1 MPLRDGAGFVAF
13 DALVAKCC
21 PGNRIN
27 DARMRQILAAETLG
41 DYMKVWKGTVD
52 RHEAPPE
59 ANGAD
64 VVTRFGTFRP
74 SGDAFSPSMRAVLG
88 GLWMGLLACGAG
100 VVVALSPA
108 RIRRP
113 GRFALIIG
121 TGPSDVTRD
130 GSDERFVE
138 FCRNGP
144 ISTLHAPAMLMV
156 QSGGDSQSGFDSGIL
171 YAKRPLY
178 RLVRVSHADWLQ
190 RLGVA
195 GRLMLG
201 AVAAVVKTP
210 FDARPAL
217 LMRDAME
224 AVVVRALV
232 RWGALGEVMI
242 TNSAA
247 TRQAIWIRDGSVP
260 CAMVWYSENSKW
272 IWQDGIHD
280 AELPMYRH
288 LRVGVHW
295 VWTEAHANWLRSL
308 GHSGPIH
315 VVGPILWYLPRRVP
329 TKPAPDVLWVTV
341 FDIIPVSEEFAEQI
355 GFIDNYYSLDRCLA
369 FLSGVLVAAE
379 AARAQTG
386 LPIQVRIKPKRFQ
399 PKASSVYVREVES
412 LIGVGALACMETS
425 ADLFDAARDSLI
437 SVVQPFSSPALV
449 AAERGC
455 LACYYDAAQVLERP
469 SSLSPEI
476 PLVSTTEEL
485 CALIIT
491 SANRHSLIV
500 SQGNTEARLPSI
512 KDRETSS
519 GAFGTIRREDMTR

>member
-13 DALVAKCC
+13 DALVAECC
-21 PGNRIN
+21 PGNRIT
-27 DARMRQILAAETLG
+27 DARMRQLLAAETLG

-74 SGDAFSPSMRAVLG
+74 SGGAFSPSGRAVLG

-100 VVVALSPA
+100 VVAALSPA
-108 RIRRP
+108 RIRRL
-113 GRFALIIG
+113 GRFVLIIG

-130 GSDERFVE
+130 GTDERFVE
-138 FCRNGP
+138 FCRKGP

-156 QSGGDSQSGFDSGIL
+156 QSGGDSQSGLDSGIL

-178 RLVRVSHADWLQ
+178 RLVRVSHAGWLQ

-195 GRLMLG
+195 GRLLLG

-210 FDARPAL
+210 LDARQAL

-232 RWGALGEVMI
+232 RWGSLGEVII
-242 TNSAA
+242 TNSSAS
-247 TRQAIWIRDGSVP
+247 RQAIWIRDGSVP

-288 LRVGVHW
+288 LHVGVHW

-308 GHSGPIH
+308 GHAGPIH
-315 VVGPILWYLPRRVP
+315 VVGPILWYLPRQVP

-341 FDIIPVSEEFAEQI
+341 FDIIPVSEEFAERL
-355 GFIDNYYSLDRCLA
+355 GFTDNYYSVDRCLA

-386 LPIQVRIKPKRFQ
+386 LPIQVRIKPKRHQ
-399 PKASSVYVREVES
+399 PRV
-412 LIGVGALACMETS
+412 ALAYTS
-425 ADLFDAARDSLI
+425 AVDSLASDGRVKLLDYVQDLFQVIEDSALI
-437 SVVQPFSSPALV
+437 VVQPFSSPALV
-449 AAERGC
+449 ASALDRP
-455 LACYYDAAQVLERP
+455 ACFFDASKQLSRP
-469 SSLSPEI
+469 SCLDAGIGFVIDP
-476 PLVSTTEEL
+476 VEL
-485 CALIIT
+485 GKLI
-491 SANRHSLIV
+491 
-500 SQGNTEARLPSI
+500 
-512 KDRETSS
+512 S
-519 GAFGTIRREDMTR
+519 GAASAASRESKICDLGVGTTAAHDRASP